1 MAVNYQN
8 KIVTDGLVLCLDAGD
23 PKSYAGSGNNW
34 KDRSGNSFD
43 FTNEDGFSANFN
55 SEGYFA
61 LESPDGTNYN
71 NTITN
76 NTTCTFVIWI
86 RTTEVQA
93 LFWHGQSGSQYLGA
107 YRGANKEYYG
117 DCGSPDFY
125 MDTVEK
131 SNIYDHIRDGEW
143 HMVEFKNVNF
153 ANWTNNRFNN
163 YGTYD
168 FGDGAV
174 GKILIYNRNLTAAE
188 STQNFNALK
197 GRFGI

>member
-1 MAVNYQN
+1 MGTNYSPR
-8 KIVTDGLVLCLDAGD
+8 IVTDGLVLCLDAKD
-23 PKSYAGSGNNW
+23 IKSYAGSGNDW

-107 YRGANKEYYG
+107 YRGASKEYYG

-131 SNIYDHIRDGEW
+131 SNIYDHIRDGKW

-153 ANWTNNRFNN
+153 VNWTNNRFNN

-174 GKILIYNRNLTAAE
+174 GKILIYDRNLTADE
-188 STQNFNALK
+188 SAQNYNALK
-197 GRFGI
+197 KRFN

>member
-1 MAVNYQN
+1 MGTNYSPR
-8 KIVTDGLVLCLDAGD
+8 IVTDGLVLCLDAKD
-23 PKSYAGSGNNW
+23 IKSYAGSGNDW

-71 NTITN
+71 NTRTN
-76 NTTCTFVIWI
+76 NTTCTCVIWM

-107 YRGANKEYYG
+107 YRSANKEYYG
-117 DCGSPDFY
+117 DCCSPDFY

-153 ANWTNNRFNN
+153 VNWTNNRFNN

-174 GKILIYNRNLTAAE
+174 GKILIYDRNLTADE
-188 STQNFNALK
+188 SAQNYNALK
-197 GRFGI
+197 KRFN

>member
-1 MAVNYQN
+1 MGTNYSPR
-8 KIVTDGLVLCLDAGD
+8 IVTDGLVLCLDAKD
-23 PKSYAGSGNNW
+23 IKSYAGLGNDW

-43 FTNEDGFSANFN
+43 FTNEAGFSANFN
-55 SEGYFA
+55 SEGYFG

-76 NTTCTFVIWI
+76 NATCTLVIWI

-107 YRGANKEYYG
+107 YKSSQKEYYS

-131 SNIYDHIRDGEW
+131 DNIYDHIRDGEW

-153 ANWTNNRFNN
+153 VNWTNNRFNN

-174 GKILIYNRNLTAAE
+174 GKILIYDRNLTADE
-188 STQNFNALK
+188 SAQNYNALK
-197 GRFGI
+197 KRFN